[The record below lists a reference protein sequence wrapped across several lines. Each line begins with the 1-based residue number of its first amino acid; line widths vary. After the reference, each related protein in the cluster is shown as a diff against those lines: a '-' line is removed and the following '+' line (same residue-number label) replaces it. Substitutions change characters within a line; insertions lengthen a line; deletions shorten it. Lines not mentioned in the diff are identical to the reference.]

1 MPSLGN
7 ATSLLQQKTIKKG
20 NALDM
25 DTLRRNIEE
34 VKKQLVMSEETLKK
48 SIVTQKN
55 QQDKET
61 DKKIKASLVPINSKL
76 IENQEEIYQLQSNA
90 FDKE

>member
-1 MPSLGN
+1 
-7 ATSLLQQKTIKKG
+7 
-20 NALDM
+20 
-25 DTLRRNIEE
+25 
-34 VKKQLVMSEETLKK
+34 MSEETLKK

-61 DKKIKASLVPINSKL
+61 EKKIKASLVPINSKL
-76 IENQEEIYQLQSNA
+76 IENQEEIYQLQSSA